1 MKRNLTL
8 TGSILG
14 VIGSSIATIVF
25 TVVFFALLAGSASI
39 DYIQSQMPE
48 GYEITMAT
56 IVALAIVCFIFI
68 IVCIFGIVFNAK
80 TINTANLP
88 KEEFKAKKGVIVT
101 AIVLDFILC
110 LFVYATAVLLCAAV
124 LILVD
129 LTKEKDRVESVVT
142 PASAN
147 NNLNNNVSNN
157 NLNNSYNNF
166 NSNNANN
173 TNANNVVEPV
183 KKEEPKV
190 PKSDLSA
197 LETDLNALKDL
208 FDKSLLT
215 SEEYEKLR
223 AERINRHLNNL
234 KF

>member
-8 TGSILG
+8 SGSILG

-101 AIVLDFILC
+101 AIVFDFILC
-110 LFVYATAVLLCAAV
+110 LFFYATAVLLCAAI

-157 NLNNSYNNF
+157 ANNVN
-166 NSNNANN
+166 NN
-173 TNANNVVEPV
+173 TNSNDNNVVVEPV

-190 PKSDLSA
+190 PKSDLFA
-197 LETDLNALKDL
+197 LEADLNALKDL
-208 FDKSLLT
+208 FDRSLLT

>member
-8 TGSILG
+8 SGSILG

-25 TVVFFALLAGSASI
+25 TVFFFVLLAGSASF

-48 GYEITMAT
+48 GYELTMAT
-56 IVALAIVCFIFI
+56 LVALAIVCFIFI
-68 IVCIFGIVFNAK
+68 IVCIFGIIFNAK

-101 AIVLDFILC
+101 AIVFDFILC
-110 LFVYATAVLLCAAV
+110 LFVYATAVLLCAAI

-129 LTKEKDRVESVVT
+129 LTKEMDRVESVVT
-142 PASAN
+142 PVSAN

-157 NLNNSYNNF
+157 ANNVN
-166 NSNNANN
+166 NN
-173 TNANNVVEPV
+173 TNSNDNNVVVEPV
-183 KKEEPKV
+183 KKEEPKAS
-190 PKSDLSA
+190 KSDLSA
-197 LETDLNALKDL
+197 LEADLSALKDL
-208 FDKSLLT
+208 FDRSLLT

>member
-8 TGSILG
+8 SGSILG
-14 VIGSSIATIVF
+14 VIGSSIATVVF
-25 TVVFFALLAGSASI
+25 TMLFFVLLAGSTSYE
-39 DYIQSQMPE
+39 YIQSQMPE

-157 NLNNSYNNF
+157 ANNVN
-166 NSNNANN
+166 NN
-173 TNANNVVEPV
+173 TNSNDNNVVVEPV
-183 KKEEPKV
+183 KKEEPKAS
-190 PKSDLSA
+190 KSDLSA
-197 LETDLNALKDL
+197 LEADLSALKDL
-208 FDKSLLT
+208 FDRSLLT

>member
-8 TGSILG
+8 AGSILG
-14 VIGSSIATIVF
+14 VIGSSIATVVF
-25 TVVFFALLAGSASI
+25 TMLFFVLLVGSTSYE
-39 DYIQSQMPE
+39 YIQSQMPE
-48 GYEITMAT
+48 GYEITVDT
-56 IVALAIVCFIFI
+56 LVALAIVCFIFI

-80 TINTANLP
+80 TINTESLP

-101 AIVLDFILC
+101 AIVFNFILC
-110 LFVYATAVLLCAAV
+110 FFVYATALLLCAAI
-124 LILVD
+124 LLLVD
-129 LTKEKDRVESVVT
+129 LIKEKDRVENT
-142 PASAN
+142 ASAN
-147 NNLNNNVSNN
+147 VISNNNVSNTN
-157 NLNNSYNNF
+157 NVSNNINSYDNNV
-166 NSNNANN
+166 
-173 TNANNVVEPV
+173 VVEPV

-190 PKSDLSA
+190 SKSDLSA

-208 FDKSLLT
+208 YDKSLLT

>member
-8 TGSILG
+8 AGSILG
-14 VIGSSIATIVF
+14 VIGSSIATVVF
-25 TVVFFALLAGSASI
+25 TMLFFVLLAGSTSYE
-39 DYIQSQMPE
+39 YIQSQMPE

-142 PASAN
+142 SASAN

-157 NLNNSYNNF
+157 ANNVN
-166 NSNNANN
+166 NN
-173 TNANNVVEPV
+173 TNSNDNNVVVEPV

-197 LETDLNALKDL
+197 LEADLNALKDL
-208 FDKSLLT
+208 YDKSLLT

>member
-8 TGSILG
+8 AGSILG
-14 VIGSSIATIVF
+14 VTGSSIATVVF
-25 TVVFFALLAGSASI
+25 TMLFFVLLAGSTSYE
-39 DYIQSQMPE
+39 YIQSQMPE

-101 AIVLDFILC
+101 AIVFDFILC
-110 LFVYATAVLLCAAV
+110 LFVYATAVLLCAAI

-129 LTKEKDRVESVVT
+129 LTKEKDRVESAAT
-142 PASAN
+142 AN
-147 NNLNNNVSNN
+147 INSSNSNNNVSDV
-157 NLNNSYNNF
+157 
-166 NSNNANN
+166 SNNVNNN
-173 TNANNVVEPV
+173 TNDNSGVEPV

-197 LETDLNALKDL
+197 LEADLSALKDL
-208 FDKSLLT
+208 YDKSLLT

>member
-8 TGSILG
+8 SGSILG

-101 AIVLDFILC
+101 AIVFDFILC
-110 LFVYATAVLLCAAV
+110 LFFYATAVLLCAAI

-157 NLNNSYNNF
+157 ANNVN
-166 NSNNANN
+166 NN
-173 TNANNVVEPV
+173 TNSNDNNVVVEPV
-183 KKEEPKV
+183 KEEEPKV

-197 LETDLNALKDL
+197 LEADLNALKDL
-208 FDKSLLT
+208 FDRSLLT

-223 AERINRHLNNL
+223 SERINRHLNNL

>member
-1 MKRNLTL
+1 MKRNLTF

-14 VIGSSIATIVF
+14 VIGSSIATVVF
-25 TVVFFALLAGSASI
+25 TMLFFVLLTGSTSYE
-39 DYIQSQMPE
+39 YIQSQMPE

-101 AIVLDFILC
+101 AIVFDFILC
-110 LFVYATAVLLCAAV
+110 LFVYATAVLLCAAI

-157 NLNNSYNNF
+157 ANNVN
-166 NSNNANN
+166 NN
-173 TNANNVVEPV
+173 TNSNDNNVVVEPV

-197 LETDLNALKDL
+197 LEADLSALKDL
-208 FDKSLLT
+208 FDRSLLT

-223 AERINRHLNNL
+223 AGRINRHLNNL

>member
-8 TGSILG
+8 AGSILG

-48 GYEITMAT
+48 GYEVTMAT

-68 IVCIFGIVFNAK
+68 IVCIFGIVFNAN

-101 AIVLDFILC
+101 AIVFDFILC
-110 LFVYATAVLLCAAV
+110 LFVYATAVLLCAAI

-157 NLNNSYNNF
+157 ANNVN
-166 NSNNANN
+166 NN
-173 TNANNVVEPV
+173 TNSNDNNVVVEPV

-197 LETDLNALKDL
+197 LEADLNALKDL
-208 FDKSLLT
+208 FDRSLLT

-234 KF
+234 RF

>member
-8 TGSILG
+8 AGSILG
-14 VIGSSIATIVF
+14 VTGSSIATVVF
-25 TVVFFALLAGSASI
+25 TMLFFVLLAGSTSYE
-39 DYIQSQMPE
+39 YIQSQMPE

-101 AIVLDFILC
+101 AIVFDFILC
-110 LFVYATAVLLCAAV
+110 LFVYATAILLCAAI

-147 NNLNNNVSNN
+147 NNLNNNVSDV
-157 NLNNSYNNF
+157 
-166 NSNNANN
+166 SNNVNNN
-173 TNANNVVEPV
+173 TNDNSGVEPV

-197 LETDLNALKDL
+197 LEADLSALKDL
-208 FDKSLLT
+208 FDRSLLT

>member
-8 TGSILG
+8 AGSILG

-48 GYEITMAT
+48 GYEVTMAT
-56 IVALAIVCFIFI
+56 IVALAIVCFIFL

-101 AIVLDFILC
+101 AIVFDFILC
-110 LFVYATAVLLCAAV
+110 LFVYATAVLLCAAI

-147 NNLNNNVSNN
+147 NNLNNNVS
-157 NLNNSYNNF
+157 S
-166 NSNNANN
+166 
-173 TNANNVVEPV
+173 NANNVNNNTNSNDNSIAVETV

-197 LETDLNALKDL
+197 LEADLNALKDL
-208 FDKSLLT
+208 FDRSLLT

>member
-8 TGSILG
+8 SGSILG

-88 KEEFKAKKGVIVT
+88 KEEFKAKKGLIVT
-101 AIVLDFILC
+101 AIVFDFILC
-110 LFVYATAVLLCAAV
+110 LFFYATAVLLCAAI

-157 NLNNSYNNF
+157 VNNVN
-166 NSNNANN
+166 NN
-173 TNANNVVEPV
+173 TNSNDNNVVVEPV
-183 KKEEPKV
+183 KKEEPKAEA

-197 LETDLNALKDL
+197 LEADLNALKDL
-208 FDKSLLT
+208 FDRSLLT

>member
-8 TGSILG
+8 VGSILG

-25 TVVFFALLAGSASI
+25 TVFFFVLLAGSASF

-48 GYEITMAT
+48 GYELTMAT
-56 IVALAIVCFIFI
+56 LVALAIVCFIFL

-101 AIVLDFILC
+101 AIVFDFILC
-110 LFVYATAVLLCAAV
+110 LFVYATAVLLCAAI

-157 NLNNSYNNF
+157 ANNVN
-166 NSNNANN
+166 NN
-173 TNANNVVEPV
+173 TNSNDNSIAVETV

-197 LETDLNALKDL
+197 LEADLNALKDL
-208 FDKSLLT
+208 FDRSLLT

-234 KF
+234 RF

>member
-8 TGSILG
+8 AGSILG
-14 VIGSSIATIVF
+14 VIGSSIATVVF
-25 TVVFFALLAGSASI
+25 TMLFFVLLADSTSYE
-39 DYIQSQMPE
+39 YIQSQMPE

-157 NLNNSYNNF
+157 ANNVN
-166 NSNNANN
+166 NN
-173 TNANNVVEPV
+173 TNSNDNNVVVEPV

-197 LETDLNALKDL
+197 LEADLNALKDL
-208 FDKSLLT
+208 YDKSLLT

>member
-8 TGSILG
+8 AGSILG
-14 VIGSSIATIVF
+14 VTGSSIATVVF
-25 TVVFFALLAGSASI
+25 TMLFFVLLAGSTSYE
-39 DYIQSQMPE
+39 YIQSQMPE

-101 AIVLDFILC
+101 AIVFDFILC

-142 PASAN
+142 SASAN

-157 NLNNSYNNF
+157 ANNVN
-166 NSNNANN
+166 NN
-173 TNANNVVEPV
+173 TNSNDNNVVVEPE

-190 PKSDLSA
+190 PKSDLST
-197 LETDLNALKDL
+197 LEADLSALKDL
-208 FDKSLLT
+208 FDRSLLT

>member
-8 TGSILG
+8 VGSILG

-25 TVVFFALLAGSASI
+25 TVFFFVLLAGSASF

-48 GYEITMAT
+48 GYELTMAT
-56 IVALAIVCFIFI
+56 LVALAIVCFIFL

-101 AIVLDFILC
+101 AIVFDFILC
-110 LFVYATAVLLCAAV
+110 LFVYATAVLLCAAI

-157 NLNNSYNNF
+157 ANNV
-166 NSNNANN
+166 NSNTNSNDNN
-173 TNANNVVEPV
+173 VVVEPV
-183 KKEEPKV
+183 KKEEPNV

-197 LETDLNALKDL
+197 LEADLNALKDL
-208 FDKSLLT
+208 FDRSLLT

-234 KF
+234 KI

>member
-8 TGSILG
+8 SGSILG
-14 VIGSSIATIVF
+14 VIGSSIATVVF
-25 TVVFFALLAGSASI
+25 TMLFFVLLAGSTSYE
-39 DYIQSQMPE
+39 YIQSQMPE

-157 NLNNSYNNF
+157 ANNVN
-166 NSNNANN
+166 NN
-173 TNANNVVEPV
+173 TNSNDNNVVVEPV

-197 LETDLNALKDL
+197 LEADLSALKDL
-208 FDKSLLT
+208 FDRSLLT

>member
-8 TGSILG
+8 AGSILG

-48 GYEITMAT
+48 GYELTMAT

-101 AIVLDFILC
+101 AIVFDFILC
-110 LFVYATAVLLCAAV
+110 LFVYATAVLLCAAI

-147 NNLNNNVSNN
+147 NNLNNNVS
-157 NLNNSYNNF
+157 S
-166 NSNNANN
+166 
-173 TNANNVVEPV
+173 NANNVNNNTNSNDNSIAVETV

-197 LETDLNALKDL
+197 LEADLNALKDL
-208 FDKSLLT
+208 FDRSLLT

>member
-8 TGSILG
+8 AGSILG

-48 GYEITMAT
+48 GYEVTMAT

-68 IVCIFGIVFNAK
+68 IVCIFGIVFNAN

-101 AIVLDFILC
+101 AIVFDFILC
-110 LFVYATAVLLCAAV
+110 LFVYATAVLLCAAI

-157 NLNNSYNNF
+157 VNNVN
-166 NSNNANN
+166 NN
-173 TNANNVVEPV
+173 TNSNDNNVVVEPV
-183 KKEEPKV
+183 KKEEPKAEA

-197 LETDLNALKDL
+197 LEADLNALKDL
-208 FDKSLLT
+208 FDRSLLT

>member
-8 TGSILG
+8 AGSILG

-48 GYEITMAT
+48 GYEVTMAT

-68 IVCIFGIVFNAK
+68 IVCIFGIVFNAN

-101 AIVLDFILC
+101 AIVFDFILC
-110 LFVYATAVLLCAAV
+110 LFVYATAVLLCAAI

-157 NLNNSYNNF
+157 ANNVN
-166 NSNNANN
+166 NN
-173 TNANNVVEPV
+173 TNSNDNNVVVEPV
-183 KKEEPKV
+183 KKEESKV

-197 LETDLNALKDL
+197 LEADLNALKDL
-208 FDKSLLT
+208 FDRSLLT

-223 AERINRHLNNL
+223 AERINRHFNNL

>member
-8 TGSILG
+8 AGSILG
-14 VIGSSIATIVF
+14 VIGSSIATVVF
-25 TVVFFALLAGSASI
+25 TMLFFVLLAGSTSYE
-39 DYIQSQMPE
+39 YIQSQMPE

-157 NLNNSYNNF
+157 ANNVN
-166 NSNNANN
+166 NN
-173 TNANNVVEPV
+173 TNSNDNNVVVEPV

-197 LETDLNALKDL
+197 LEADLNALKDL
-208 FDKSLLT
+208 YDKSLLT

>member
-1 MKRNLTL
+1 M
-8 TGSILG
+8 
-14 VIGSSIATIVF
+14 
-25 TVVFFALLAGSASI
+25 
-39 DYIQSQMPE
+39 
-48 GYEITMAT
+48 
-56 IVALAIVCFIFI
+56 
-68 IVCIFGIVFNAK
+68 
-80 TINTANLP
+80 P

-142 PASAN
+142 SASAN

-157 NLNNSYNNF
+157 ANNVN
-166 NSNNANN
+166 NN
-173 TNANNVVEPV
+173 TNSNDNNVVVEPE

-190 PKSDLSA
+190 PKSDLST
-197 LETDLNALKDL
+197 LEADLSALKDL
-208 FDKSLLT
+208 YDKSLLT

>member
-8 TGSILG
+8 AGSILG
-14 VIGSSIATIVF
+14 VIGSSIATVVF
-25 TVVFFALLAGSASI
+25 TMLFFVLLADSTSYE
-39 DYIQSQMPE
+39 YIQSQMPE

-142 PASAN
+142 SASAN

-157 NLNNSYNNF
+157 ANNVN
-166 NSNNANN
+166 NN
-173 TNANNVVEPV
+173 TNSNDNNVVVEPV

-197 LETDLNALKDL
+197 LEADLNALKDL
-208 FDKSLLT
+208 YDKSLLT

>member
-8 TGSILG
+8 AGSILG

-48 GYEITMAT
+48 GYEVTMAT

-68 IVCIFGIVFNAK
+68 IVCIFGIVFNAN

-101 AIVLDFILC
+101 AIVFDFILC
-110 LFVYATAVLLCAAV
+110 LFVYATAVLLCAAI

-157 NLNNSYNNF
+157 ANNVN
-166 NSNNANN
+166 NN
-173 TNANNVVEPV
+173 TNSNDNNVVVETV

-197 LETDLNALKDL
+197 LEADLNALKDL
-208 FDKSLLT
+208 FDRSLLT

-234 KF
+234 RF

>member
-8 TGSILG
+8 AGSILG
-14 VIGSSIATIVF
+14 VTGSSIATVVF
-25 TVVFFALLAGSASI
+25 TMLFFVLLAGSTSYE
-39 DYIQSQMPE
+39 YIQSQMPE

-101 AIVLDFILC
+101 AIVFNFILC
-110 LFVYATAVLLCAAV
+110 FFIYTTAMLLCAAI

-129 LTKEKDRVESVVT
+129 LTKEKDRVENVVA

-157 NLNNSYNNF
+157 ANNVN
-166 NSNNANN
+166 NN
-173 TNANNVVEPV
+173 TNSNDNNVVVEPV

-197 LETDLNALKDL
+197 LEADLNALKDL
-208 FDKSLLT
+208 YDKSLLT

>member
-8 TGSILG
+8 SGSILG

-88 KEEFKAKKGVIVT
+88 KEEFKAKKGLIVT
-101 AIVLDFILC
+101 AIVFDFILC
-110 LFVYATAVLLCAAV
+110 LFFYATAVLLCAAI

-157 NLNNSYNNF
+157 ANNVN
-166 NSNNANN
+166 NN
-173 TNANNVVEPV
+173 TNSNDNNVVVEPV
-183 KKEEPKV
+183 KKEEPKAS
-190 PKSDLSA
+190 KSDLSA
-197 LETDLNALKDL
+197 LEADLSALKDL
-208 FDKSLLT
+208 FDRSLLT

>member
-1 MKRNLTL
+1 
-8 TGSILG
+8 
-14 VIGSSIATIVF
+14 
-25 TVVFFALLAGSASI
+25 
-39 DYIQSQMPE
+39 MPE

-101 AIVLDFILC
+101 AIVFNFILC
-110 LFVYATAVLLCAAV
+110 FFIYTTAMLLCAAI
-124 LILVD
+124 LLLVD
-129 LTKEKDRVESVVT
+129 LTKEKDRVENVVA
-142 PASAN
+142 PESAN
-147 NNLNNNVSNN
+147 VNPNNHVSNN

-183 KKEEPKV
+183 KKEEPKAET
-190 PKSDLSA
+190 PKTSSDLSA

-208 FDKSLLT
+208 YDKSLLT

>member
-8 TGSILG
+8 AGSILG
-14 VIGSSIATIVF
+14 VIGSSIATVVF
-25 TVVFFALLAGSASI
+25 TMLFFVLLADSTSYE
-39 DYIQSQMPE
+39 YIQSQMPE

-101 AIVLDFILC
+101 AIVFDFILC
-110 LFVYATAVLLCAAV
+110 LFVYATAVLLCAAI

-142 PASAN
+142 SASAN

-157 NLNNSYNNF
+157 ANNVN
-166 NSNNANN
+166 NN
-173 TNANNVVEPV
+173 TNSNDNNVVVEPV

-190 PKSDLSA
+190 PKSDLST
-197 LETDLNALKDL
+197 LEADLSALKDL
-208 FDKSLLT
+208 FDRSLLT

>member
-101 AIVLDFILC
+101 AIVFDFILC

-157 NLNNSYNNF
+157 ANNVN
-166 NSNNANN
+166 NN
-173 TNANNVVEPV
+173 TNSNDNNVVVEPV
-183 KKEEPKV
+183 KKEEPKA

-197 LETDLNALKDL
+197 LEADLSALKDL
-208 FDKSLLT
+208 FDRSLLT

>member
-8 TGSILG
+8 SGSILG
-14 VIGSSIATIVF
+14 VIGSSIATVVF
-25 TVVFFALLAGSASI
+25 TMLFFVLLAGSTSYE
-39 DYIQSQMPE
+39 YIQSQMPE

-101 AIVLDFILC
+101 AIVFDFILC
-110 LFVYATAVLLCAAV
+110 LFVYATAVLLCAAI

-157 NLNNSYNNF
+157 ANNVN
-166 NSNNANN
+166 NN
-173 TNANNVVEPV
+173 TNSNDNNVVVEPV

-197 LETDLNALKDL
+197 LEADLSALKDL
-208 FDKSLLT
+208 FDRSLLT

>member
-101 AIVLDFILC
+101 AIVFDFILC
-110 LFVYATAVLLCAAV
+110 LFVYATAILLCAAI

-147 NNLNNNVSNN
+147 NNLNNNVSDV
-157 NLNNSYNNF
+157 
-166 NSNNANN
+166 SNNVNNN
-173 TNANNVVEPV
+173 TNDNSGVEPV

-197 LETDLNALKDL
+197 LEADLSALKDL
-208 FDKSLLT
+208 FDRSLLT

>member
-8 TGSILG
+8 AGSILG
-14 VIGSSIATIVF
+14 VIGSSIATVVF
-25 TVVFFALLAGSASI
+25 TMLFFVLLADSTSYE
-39 DYIQSQMPE
+39 YIQSQMPE

-142 PASAN
+142 SASAN

-157 NLNNSYNNF
+157 ANNVN
-166 NSNNANN
+166 NN
-173 TNANNVVEPV
+173 TNSNDNNVVVEPV

-190 PKSDLSA
+190 PKSDLST
-197 LETDLNALKDL
+197 LEADLSALKDL
-208 FDKSLLT
+208 FDRSLLT

>member
-8 TGSILG
+8 AGSILG

-48 GYEITMAT
+48 GYEVTMAT
-56 IVALAIVCFIFI
+56 IVALAIVCFIFL

-101 AIVLDFILC
+101 AIVFDFILC
-110 LFVYATAVLLCAAV
+110 LFVYATAVLLCAAI

-142 PASAN
+142 SASAN

-157 NLNNSYNNF
+157 ANNVN
-166 NSNNANN
+166 NN
-173 TNANNVVEPV
+173 TNSNDNNVVVEPV

-197 LETDLNALKDL
+197 LEADLNALKDL
-208 FDKSLLT
+208 YDKSLLT

>member
-8 TGSILG
+8 AGSILG

-48 GYEITMAT
+48 GYEVTMAT

-88 KEEFKAKKGVIVT
+88 KEEFKAKKGLIVT
-101 AIVLDFILC
+101 AIVFDFILC
-110 LFVYATAVLLCAAV
+110 LFVYATAVLLCAAI

-157 NLNNSYNNF
+157 ANNVN
-166 NSNNANN
+166 NN
-173 TNANNVVEPV
+173 TNSNDNNVVVEPV
-183 KKEEPKV
+183 KKEEPKAS
-190 PKSDLSA
+190 KSDLSA
-197 LETDLNALKDL
+197 LEADLSALKDL
-208 FDKSLLT
+208 FDRSLLT